1 MTYTSNKSI
10 NHAPESELPN
20 LPALE
25 GLRVLI
31 LEDEYLIAMD
41 VEQLCRDHGAVDVRI
56 IARLDELPAG
66 DLPEDFDVAIVDLKL
81 DGESTLSFAELLK
94 AAWQTLRVR
103 HRLHRQ
109 SGSDGRVSRRAG
121 DRQAIFGIRRG
132 RCGCTGLWPQGPDR
146 LIRPRSIP

>member
-1 MTYTSNKSI
+1 
-10 NHAPESELPN
+10 

-94 AAWQTLRVR
+94 ARGKPFVFATGYTDNPEVTAAFPGVPVIGKPY
-103 HRLHRQ
+103 
-109 SGSDGRVSRRAG
+109 SGSDVVDAVARVCGRR
-121 DRQAIFGIRRG
+121 D
-132 RCGCTGLWPQGPDR
+132 
-146 LIRPRSIP
+146 LIA